1 MRLSISKSKNS
12 TSLYVIESTYKNG
25 IRSSRVVEKLG
36 TVSELKKK
44 LGEQDT
50 IEWAKE
56 YIAELN
62 RQEKE
67 NKREILIK
75 YSPVKAIPKGKQRSF
90 NGGYLFLQKIYH
102 ELKLN
107 TLCQKISDK
116 YK

>member
-62 RQEKE
+62 REPCFSIK
-67 NKREILIK
+67 NKKTPQNPYGL
-75 YSPVKAIPKGKQRSF
+75 G
-90 NGGYLFLQKIYH
+90 LFL
-102 ELKLN
+102 
-107 TLCQKISDK
+107 CQ
-116 YK
+116 Y